1 MCKKQNSRIEHN
13 DTYEEAATG
22 LNEALA
28 ATHDLIM
35 ANQALIMANQ
45 ESNERQFAE
54 LRQMIAELHHKADAT
69 MKHQDVPY
77 EKSTMGF
84 MKED

>member
-1 MCKKQNSRIEHN
+1 MCNAQD
-13 DTYEEAATG
+13 DTLDKIDSFEEAVLG
-22 LNEALA
+22 LNGSVTENR
-28 ATHDLIM
+28 DLIM
-35 ANQALIMANQ
+35 ANH